1 MPQRSC
7 CRAGY
12 RAAAEVEAG
21 FTGTRAAAAGV
32 FATTLGADDGAL
44 VEAMPGSQQMTRD
57 DTTV

>member
-12 RAAAEVEAG
+12 RAAAEFEAG
-21 FTGTRAAAAGV
+21 FTGTRAAAGV
-32 FATTLGADDGAL
+32 FATTLGADDGSL